1 MQAHVT
7 VEHSSVGKRPVALL
21 ADMRFL
27 RGVRLGVVLQVGG
40 SRKLLR
46 ADAAR
51 KRLLVGVL
59 EHVTHH
65 FVDEAEL
72 RLADLALVGPRQVHP
87 DVLVVVALAQE
98 LFPACPASVRPLAGV
113 RPRVRAQLGQ
123 REELL
128 VAVAA
133 REPRHARVHNA
144 VRPQQRQARE
154 LAAADLAR
162 ERAVARVPV
171 PVEHAAQREPAL
183 ADVARVRQL
192 GAVRCAEVR
201 RVLARVL
208 ERLSA
213 LLALKRPAAR
223 PQTLVPL
230 QVRLVQE
237 RLAALVTLERSRASV
252 NAEMDS
258 ERLQT
263 VELLVADCTD
273 HRASGA
279 RLLLTFHCCIVN
291 AVLHRMLCKHNTA

>member
-1 MQAHVT
+1 M
-7 VEHSSVGKRPVALL
+7 
-21 ADMRFL
+21 
-27 RGVRLGVVLQVGG
+27 
-40 SRKLLR
+40 
-46 ADAAR
+46 
-51 KRLLVGVL
+51 
-59 EHVTHH
+59 THH
-65 FVDEAEL
+65 LVDEAEL

-98 LFPACPASVRPLAGV
+98 LFPARPASVRALAGV

-183 ADVARVRQL
+183 ADVARVRLL
-192 GAVRCAEVR
+192 GTVRCAEVR

-213 LLALKRPAAR
+213 LLALERPAAR

-258 ERLQT
+258 ERLKT
-263 VELLVADCTD
+263 VELLVAYCTD

-279 RLLLTFHCCIVN
+279 RLLLTFHCCVVN
-291 AVLHRMLCKHNTA
+291 AVLYRMLCIHNIA